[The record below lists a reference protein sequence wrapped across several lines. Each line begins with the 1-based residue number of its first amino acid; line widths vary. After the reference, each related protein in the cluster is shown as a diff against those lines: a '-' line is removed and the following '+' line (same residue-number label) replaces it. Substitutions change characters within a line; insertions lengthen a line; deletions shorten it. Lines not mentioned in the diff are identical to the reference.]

1 MRLALALAFTALLAA
16 NAPWHQAFLPDDE
29 GYELMKA
36 WLLQRGHPLYGEI
49 WSDQPPLHTWIL
61 SAAFRLFGTSIATGR
76 AVALAFTA
84 LALWTLATL
93 VGRRHGQLLAALAL
107 LALVLSP
114 GFTRL
119 AASATIML
127 PALAVALLGVVLLP
141 PALRISG
148 GEHLEKPISEN
159 PAPMTG
165 TTPAPAAGRGRL
177 FLAGV
182 VFGLALQI
190 KFIALIIL
198 PLVLCEFA
206 RQLPGG
212 KPWPRL
218 REFLRRLAVWTAGA
232 ALAFATVLALCPDAS
247 TAMLWSPHLSAAT
260 RATFAP
266 GGPRLHATL
275 RQDAD
280 VLALVGAGL
289 LLGLVRRRLDYLPP
303 LFLFLVAY
311 VGHSWLRPFWGYYY
325 LHLALPLA
333 WLTALATGD
342 LVAWTATAQRT
353 GALLA
358 RFVLTAALLANVLAH
373 LPERLEKSRA
383 GLRGDVLGAPPA
395 VLQILRDHAGAWAF
409 ADPPALAFQAG
420 VPVPPEA
427 AVLSQKRIRLG
438 LFTEADFLR
447 CLEKR
452 RPGVVVLGAAPVGEA
467 ARAYLAEHYEPA
479 TPANITGILRLR
491 RPPTV
496 PARP

>member
-1 MRLALALAFTALLAA
+1 MPPPAPTLVRLLLALAFTAVIAA
-16 NAPWHQAFLPDDE
+16 GAPWHNAFLPDDE

-76 AVALAFTA
+76 AVALAFAA
-84 LALWTLATL
+84 LALWALATL
-93 VGRRHGQLLAALAL
+93 VGRRRGNLLAALAL

-127 PALAVALLGVVLLP
+127 PALAVALLGVALLE
-141 PALRISG
+141 PAWQ
-148 GEHLEKPISEN
+148 
-159 PAPMTG
+159 
-165 TTPAPAAGRGRL
+165 RGRLGGL

-190 KFIALIIL
+190 KYIAVVIL
-198 PLVLCEFA
+198 PLALCELVRLNA
-206 RQLPGG
+206 SEN
-212 KPWPRL
+212 PWAHVGEL
-218 REFLRRLAVWTAGA
+218 TRRLTVWTAGV

-247 TAMLWSPHLSAAT
+247 VAMLWSPHLSAAT

-266 GGPRLHATL
+266 GGPRLHAWL
-275 RQDAD
+275 RLDAAW
-280 VLALVGAGL
+280 LALAGAGL
-289 LLGLVRRRLDYLPP
+289 LLALLRRRTEYLPP

-311 VGHSWLRPFWGYYY
+311 AGHSWLRPFWGYYY

-342 LVAWTATAQRT
+342 LVAWTATAPRT

-358 RFVLTAALLANVLAH
+358 RFAIVAALLANVLAH
-373 LPERLEKSRA
+373 LPERLEKSRD
-383 GLRGDVLGAPPA
+383 GLRGDVVDSRHVALAIIR
-395 VLQILRDHAGAWAF
+395 QHAGEWVF

-447 CLEKR
+447 CLEKH
-452 RPGVVVLGAAPVGEA
+452 RPGVVVLGAAPVGDA

-479 TPANITGILRLR
+479 TPPNITGILRLR
-491 RPPTV
+491 RPV
-496 PARP
+496 RP